1 MHLRAVWAGL
11 GWFVSSIF
19 SFTQGGSY
27 FGFGGVLIYIA
38 NACTGFDRTGIQ
50 RFFLI
55 IAHSVC
61 WSIPDGLESEQGE
74 GCVKSTST
82 WMDGKPGILCMF
94 IRWWPEWMDMH
105 S

>member
-1 MHLRAVWAGL
+1 MNSVLVNREKVDGIWPSRMDGYILFACLPSMHLRAVWAGL

-27 FGFGGVLIYIA
+27 FGFGRVLIYIA
-38 NACTGFDRTGIQ
+38 NTCMGFDRTGIQ

-61 WSIPDGLESEQGE
+61 WSIHDGLESE
-74 GCVKSTST
+74 
-82 WMDGKPGILCMF
+82 
-94 IRWWPEWMDMH
+94 
-105 S
+105 